1 MTGGAMEKRSELIN
15 KVVEI
20 SSGVVAAFIAYRVSA
35 PLIDFAG
42 LFSIIIGLL
51 TTLVIAHLVES
62 YRHTQ
67 DLKKTNILL
76 ANLLR
81 NIAEQH
87 EKASDFAQVLRYGVT
102 TIPSQQLID
111 GLVQLLWRIEFGLLA
126 TNYVHPD
133 EGWGRAYSEL
143 YHEIQ
148 RTKIKVNKANIR
160 RVFIVDDED
169 EVKTLRDVMLRQKE
183 VGVHVRYVFKKKIET
198 TSMLRTAADTL
209 ETLDFD
215 IIDNKYVWLTMLD
228 ASRKIKEGK
237 IVFGREECD
246 KYKRF
251 HDNLFAEATDFDF

>member
-1 MTGGAMEKRSELIN
+1 MEKQSELIN
-15 KVVEI
+15 KVAEI
-20 SSGVVAAFIAYRVSA
+20 SSGVIAAYVAYRVSA

-51 TTLVIAHLVES
+51 TTLVVAHLVES
-62 YRHTQ
+62 YRHSQ
-67 DLKKTNILL
+67 DLKKINILL

-102 TIPSQQLID
+102 TIPSQQLIE
-111 GLVQLLWRIEFGLLA
+111 GLVQFLWRIESGLLA
-126 TNYVHPD
+126 TNYIHPD

-148 RTKIKVNKANIR
+148 RTKIKVNRATIR

-169 EVKTLRDVMLRQKE
+169 EVKTLRNVMSRQKE
-183 VGVHVRYVFKKKIET
+183 VGVHVKYIFKKKIEA
-198 TSMLRTAADTL
+198 TSILKSAADTL
-209 ETLDFD
+209 ESLDFD
-215 IIDNKYVWLTMLD
+215 IIDQKYVWLTLLD
-228 ASRKIKEGK
+228 MNRKIKEGK
-237 IVFGREECD
+237 VVFGREECD

-251 HDNLFAEATDFDF
+251 HDNLFAEAEDIDF